1 MNHNQHGVYAADGKI
16 EAGKKLPLTDVGATF
31 YPNLV
36 LLNHSCSPNTIRI
49 NEGNRVGDT
58 DLTVRLKTDFFRH
71 IWLQSNASRQER
83 KYLIVMVNIISA
95 TPDKT
100 DSASYPQLSC
110 LTANAR

>member
-58 DLTVRLKTDFFRH
+58 DRINFLDV
-71 IWLQSNASRQER
+71 Q
-83 KYLIVMVNIISA
+83 LIFLDIFDCKAMHQGRRGNI
-95 TPDKT
+95 
-100 DSASYPQLSC
+100 
-110 LTANAR
+110 